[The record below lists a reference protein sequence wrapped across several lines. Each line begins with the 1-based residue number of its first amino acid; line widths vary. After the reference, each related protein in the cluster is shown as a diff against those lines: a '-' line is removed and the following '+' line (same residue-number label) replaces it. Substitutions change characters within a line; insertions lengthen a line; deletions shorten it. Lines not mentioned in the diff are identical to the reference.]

1 MRHALVAD
9 TVGKNFRH
17 RNAATAPTFRAWV
30 EGGFLRHG
38 RDERFWALRDV
49 SLAVAPGEMVGVI
62 GRNGSGKSTLLR
74 LLGGVMQPD
83 LGNVT
88 ASAPVRGLLELNT
101 GMHPD
106 LSGREN
112 IVINGVL
119 CGLLKA
125 EVIARMDDIVR
136 FAGLADHIDQPVR
149 TYSSGMK
156 LRLGFA
162 IAVHVDPRILLIDE
176 VLAVGDLAFQEKC
189 LARIGAFKADG
200 CAIVLISH
208 DMGQIRQF
216 CDRAIWL
223 DAGHVRAEGK
233 PDAVVDAYEAA
244 AHSAG
249 PDTVSAR
256 PAPEDGPN
264 RFGSKVVSLSD
275 VVLSDAAGRAVAS
288 IASGEGLTVRF
299 RLAAV
304 VPTPVQISV
313 SIADTSGRL
322 CFDANS
328 ETDHIDLPPIIGTRE
343 MSLRLDRLDLSAGTY
358 FVSVGV
364 WQADWSEAFDMHM
377 DAYPFDVSG
386 DSRLLGV
393 MAPPRRW
400 QTTPD

>member
-9 TVGKNFRH
+9 TVAKSFRH

-30 EGGFLRHG
+30 EGGFLRRG
-38 RDERFWALRDV
+38 PDERFWALRDV

-83 LGNVT
+83 RGSVT
-88 ASAPVRGLLELNT
+88 ASDPIRGLLELNT

-119 CGLLKA
+119 CGLLKS
-125 EVIARMDDIVR
+125 EVIARMDDIIG
-136 FAGLADHIDQPVR
+136 FADLANHIDQPVR

-208 DMGQIRQF
+208 DMTQIRQF

-233 PDAVVDAYEAA
+233 PEAVVDAYETAAHRAA
-244 AHSAG
+244 ADMPVMAG
-249 PDTVSAR
+249 PTD
-256 PAPEDGPN
+256 
-264 RFGSKVVSLSD
+264 GSKRVGTMDVVISD
-275 VVLSDAAGRAVAS
+275 VALTDAAGHAL
-288 IASGEGLTVRF
+288 SGINTGDGLTVRF
-299 RLAAV
+299 HIASGR
-304 VPTPVQISV
+304 PTPVQISL

-328 ETDHIDLPPIIGTRE
+328 ETDRIDLPPITG
-343 MSLRLDRLDLSAGTY
+343 SLSCSIDLQRLDLAPGTY

-364 WQADWSEAFDMHM
+364 WKADWAEAYDMHL
-377 DAYPFDVSG
+377 DAYPFEVSG
-386 DSRLLGV
+386 GPKLQGIMD
-393 MAPPRRW
+393 PPRRW
-400 QTTPD
+400 QATPG